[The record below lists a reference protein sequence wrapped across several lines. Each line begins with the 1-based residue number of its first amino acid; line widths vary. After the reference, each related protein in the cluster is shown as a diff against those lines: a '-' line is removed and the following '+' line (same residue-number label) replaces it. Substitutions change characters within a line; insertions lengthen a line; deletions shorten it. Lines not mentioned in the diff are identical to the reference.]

1 MIAEKIKY
9 YQSELADAKL
19 IAVSKKKSVEDIL
32 EAYEA
37 GQRDFGEN
45 YIQELTEKKELLPE
59 DIRWHFIGHLQRKK
73 VKYISEFIHLIH
85 AVDSI
90 RLIKEINKQAL
101 KQDKMIEVLLQLH
114 LAQANSK
121 FGIPVNDFENF
132 IGELKKAQISNV
144 RIKGLM
150 TMASN
155 TDDENQIRAEFEKA
169 KKFSSL
175 LQTLYPEAKELSMGM
190 SGDYKIAIEQ
200 GSTMVRIGS
209 SIFGKR
215 EY

>member
-45 YIQELTEKKELLPE
+45 YIQELVEKKEQLPD
-59 DIRWHFIGHLQRKK
+59 DIRWHFIGHLQRNK
-73 VKYISEFIHLIH
+73 VKYISDFIHLIH

-101 KQDKMIEVLLQLH
+101 KQDKMIDVLLQLH
-114 LAQANSK
+114 LAQENSK
-121 FGIPVNDFENF
+121 FGIPVNDFESF

-155 TDDENQIRAEFEKA
+155 TDDTNQIKSEFEKA
-169 KKFSSL
+169 KKFSIL
-175 LQTLYPEAKELSMGM
+175 LQTLYPDAKELSMGM
-190 SGDYKIAIEQ
+190 SGDYKLAIEQ

>member
-9 YQSELADAKL
+9 YQSEVADAKL

-32 EAYEA
+32 EAYDA

-45 YIQELTEKKELLPE
+45 YIQELTEKKDQLPE
-59 DIRWHFIGHLQRKK
+59 DIRWHFIGHLQRNK

-101 KQDKMIEVLLQLH
+101 KQDKMIDVLLQLH
-114 LAQANSK
+114 LAQENSK
-121 FGIPVNDFENF
+121 FGIPVNDFEIF

-155 TDDENQIRAEFEKA
+155 TDDEKQIRAEFEKA
-169 KKFSSL
+169 KKFSIL
-175 LQTLYPEAKELSMGM
+175 LQTLYPDAKELSMGM

-215 EY
+215 DY

>member
-45 YIQELTEKKELLPE
+45 YIQELVEKKEQLPD
-59 DIRWHFIGHLQRKK
+59 DIRWHFIGHLQRNK

-101 KQDKMIEVLLQLH
+101 KQDKMIDVLLQLH
-114 LAQANSK
+114 LAQENSK
-121 FGIPVNDFENF
+121 FGIPVNDFESF

-155 TDDENQIRAEFEKA
+155 TDDTDQIKSEFEKA
-169 KKFSSL
+169 KKFSIL
-175 LQTLYPEAKELSMGM
+175 LQTLYPDAKELSMGM
-190 SGDYKIAIEQ
+190 SGDYKLAIEQ

>member
-59 DIRWHFIGHLQRKK
+59 DIRWHFIGHLQRNK

-101 KQDKMIEVLLQLH
+101 KQDKMIDVLLQLH
-114 LAQANSK
+114 LAQENSK

-169 KKFSSL
+169 KKFSIL
-175 LQTLYPEAKELSMGM
+175 LQTLYPDAKELSMGM
-190 SGDYKIAIEQ
+190 SGDYKIAIEK